1 MRSLCQTRRI
11 TTVEQPHWQ
20 AKQPTNQIHRI
31 YPPRPHQRTTRA
43 RPAAGQLAAV
53 AIDIVRL
60 PALHTARG
68 EAVARA
74 ATERPAPLR

>member
-20 AKQPTNQIHRI
+20 AKQPPNQIRRI